1 MIQINGK
8 AAPDAAG
15 LTISAYLAWV
25 GYDAARVAVERGG
38 QIVPRARYGETVL
51 ADGDIIEIVHFV
63 GGG

>member
-8 AAPDAAG
+8 TSPDAAG
-15 LTISAYLAWV
+15 LTLSAYLTQT

-38 QIVPRARYGETVL
+38 QIIPHARYGETVL
-51 ADGDIIEIVHFV
+51 ADGDTIEIVHFV

>member
-8 AAPDAAG
+8 AVPDAAG
-15 LTISAYLAWV
+15 LTLSAYLAQI
-25 GYDAARVAVERGG
+25 GCDPSRIAVERCG

-51 ADGDIIEIVHFV
+51 ADGDTIEIVHFV